1 MVIRGTFE
9 MLSWSNQK
17 GWSRKASNT
26 QKRANHDISSGILKL
41 ILSCKQRSKDK
52 ASQPQQESALDH
64 KWYSFHMGEEWNST
78 WYLLV
83 FTKLI
88 LGLHIAIGVMNWNLC
103 DYPLLQHSKGI
114 IVMCMII
121 SSLTSMR
128 LVHIVH
134 AS

>member
-1 MVIRGTFE
+1 MK
-9 MLSWSNQK
+9 Q
-17 GWSRKASNT
+17 
-26 QKRANHDISSGILKL
+26 ANHNKKVHLIISGIHF
-41 ILSCKQRSKDK
+41 I
-52 ASQPQQESALDH
+52 
-64 KWYSFHMGEEWNST
+64 FHMDEEWNSK

-88 LGLHIAIGVMNWNLC
+88 IGLRIAIGIMNWNLC
-103 DYPLLQHSKGI
+103 DYPLLQHSKDI

-134 AS
+134 ASQDHA

>member
-1 MVIRGTFE
+1 M
-9 MLSWSNQK
+9 
-17 GWSRKASNT
+17 
-26 QKRANHDISSGILKL
+26 
-41 ILSCKQRSKDK
+41 LSCKLRSKDD

-64 KWYSFHMGEEWNST
+64 KWYSCHMGEEWNSKLC
-78 WYLLV
+78 LLV

-88 LGLHIAIGVMNWNLC
+88 TGLYIAIAVMNWNLC

-128 LVHIVH
+128 LEHIVH